1 MANIPDQK
9 KHDPFVALRNRD
21 FNFFIFA
28 RFSLTIG
35 VLIQSVIVEWQ
46 MYEITHD
53 ALQLGLIGLA
63 EAIPFICIALFAGHV
78 ADIISRKKIIIWS
91 TLFLVLGTFFLFYFS
106 MDVKQ
111 HVAAWGT
118 TPIYIAI
125 AITGLSRGFIGPS
138 YFAFMTQLVPKD
150 HYVNAAAWNSS
161 TWQIGAVLGPAI
173 AGLLYGFLGSTKSYL
188 IDGFVILSSLLFM
201 LLIPARPAAKKDR
214 KESVGKSIRTGLN
227 FVFSNQI
234 VLGALSLDLFAVLFG
249 GAVALLPIFAA
260 EVLKT
265 GPQGLG
271 FLRAAPAVGAMLM
284 GLGIAFHPLKKKV
297 GKLLLLCVGA
307 FGIFTIAFALSTNFY
322 LSLIL
327 LALTGA
333 VDNVSV
339 VVRSTILQINTPDEM
354 RGRVSSVN
362 SVFIGSSNEIGAFE
376 SGAAAKLMGLIPSV
390 IFGGVMTLL
399 VVGITGKVAPKLK
412 DLDSLHSS

>member
-1 MANIPDQK
+1 M
-9 KHDPFVALRNRD
+9 
-21 FNFFIFA
+21 
-28 RFSLTIG
+28 
-35 VLIQSVIVEWQ
+35 
-46 MYEITHD
+46 
-53 ALQLGLIGLA
+53 
-63 EAIPFICIALFAGHV
+63 
-78 ADIISRKKIIIWS
+78 
-91 TLFLVLGTFFLFYFS
+91 
-106 MDVKQ
+106 
-111 HVAAWGT
+111 
-118 TPIYIAI
+118 
-125 AITGLSRGFIGPS
+125 
-138 YFAFMTQLVPKD
+138 
-150 HYVNAAAWNSS
+150 
-161 TWQIGAVLGPAI
+161 
-173 AGLLYGFLGSTKSYL
+173 
-188 IDGFVILSSLLFM
+188 
-201 LLIPARPAAKKDR
+201 
-214 KESVGKSIRTGLN
+214 N

-327 LALTGA
+327 LSLTVA